1 MFGLSLVST
10 KKLKHLYSET
20 SHLAIENVKL
30 SKDNAKLV
38 TAVAELDKS
47 LTAHQLLMVRMEAAL
62 DNIDR
67 QNRYFKRLVGLR
79 GMSKRKKKH

>member
-1 MFGLSLVST
+1 MLGLSLVST

-30 SKDNAKLV
+30 SKDNAKLA

-79 GMSKRKKKH
+79 GMSKRKRKR

>member
-30 SKDNAKLV
+30 SKDNAKLA

-79 GMSKRKKKH
+79 GMSKRKRKR

>member
-1 MFGLSLVST
+1 MLGLSLVST

-30 SKDNAKLV
+30 SKDNAKLA

-67 QNRYFKRLVGLR
+67 QNRYFKRFVGLR
-79 GMSKRKKKH
+79 GMSKRKRKR

>member
-1 MFGLSLVST
+1 MLGLSLVST

-30 SKDNAKLV
+30 SKDNAKLA

-79 GMSKRKKKH
+79 GMSKRKKKR

>member
-62 DNIDR
+62 DTIDR

-79 GMSKRKKKH
+79 GMSKRKKKR